1 MSPIFIHYEYEHD
14 IPQLTLYFITTKMTS
29 AFSQVKLGSLDQ
41 ETSALFICD
50 LQEKFSSVIS
60 HFPQVI
66 ENTKKLLEGCKLLK
80 IPIIVTEQYPKGL
93 GKTVSDLDVKE
104 CHVVAKTLFNMLVP
118 EVLNLTQ
125 SICDKNL
132 KSVVLL
138 GVEAHVCVE
147 QTAIDLVSRGFTVHV
162 VADCCSSRSQEDRF
176 LAFQRLKQIG
186 CYITY
191 K

>member
-138 GVEAHVCVE
+138 GVE
-147 QTAIDLVSRGFTVHV
+147 
-162 VADCCSSRSQEDRF
+162 
-176 LAFQRLKQIG
+176 RLKQIG
-186 CYITY
+186 CYITSSETVLF
-191 K
+191 KLLKSKDHPKFKEVAALVKTTSQPTELVSTL